1 MPVRIGNVEPEEILV
16 DIYLAANGKVAC
28 DYPVGGLREE
38 GSSPG
43 VGRPEVEGQPLHEK
57 FRGGSSSPE
66 SEQQFVVAV
75 GRNDRRVLPSHPEPR
90 DVGDKLRLDAVAPRR
105 EFDERVVGSVRTE
118 HLIDRFVTCGI
129 GSGVDDVDGVF
140 ELVCEV

>member
-1 MPVRIGNVEPEEILV
+1 LRATIRS
-16 DIYLAANGKVAC
+16 AAFARRV
-28 DYPVGGLREE
+28 V
-38 GSSPG
+38 PG

-57 FRGGSSSPE
+57 FRGGSSSP
-66 SEQQFVVAV
+66 SP
-75 GRNDRRVLPSHPEPR
+75 NSSSSLPSAGTIVASSPHPEPR